1 MDFSLIRSSLP
12 FLLQGAA
19 VTLQI
24 STLAV
29 VLGVAL
35 GTIVGIA
42 RLSKQPAV
50 SAAAMVYVEFLR
62 GTPLLVQLFL
72 LFYGIPTLFDGMRF
86 DEKIAGILAFGINS
100 SAYVAEIVRAGILSI
115 DRGQMEAARSLGM
128 SYWMAMRFVILPQA
142 FTRTLPPLLNEF
154 ITLLKNSSLVAVIS
168 VTELTRAG
176 QMVATRTF
184 KAFEMYA
191 AVAVI
196 YLVMTLFFSR
206 LTVYLERRLRLGD

>member
-1 MDFSLIRSSLP
+1 MDFALIRSSLP

-29 VLGVAL
+29 VLGIGL
-35 GTIVGIA
+35 GTIVGII
-42 RLSKQPAV
+42 RLSKRPVV
-50 SAAAMVYVEFLR
+50 SALAMVYVEFLR

-72 LFYGIPTLFDGMRF
+72 LFYGLPTLFDLRF
-86 DEKIAGILAFGINS
+86 DEKIAGILAFGVNS
-100 SAYVAEIVRAGILSI
+100 SAYVGEIVRAGILSI

-128 SYWMAMRFVILPQA
+128 SYWTAMRYVILPQA
-142 FTRTLPPLLNEF
+142 FTHTLPPLLNEF

-184 KAFEMYA
+184 KAFEMYG

-206 LTVYLERRLRLGD
+206 LSVYLERRLRLGD